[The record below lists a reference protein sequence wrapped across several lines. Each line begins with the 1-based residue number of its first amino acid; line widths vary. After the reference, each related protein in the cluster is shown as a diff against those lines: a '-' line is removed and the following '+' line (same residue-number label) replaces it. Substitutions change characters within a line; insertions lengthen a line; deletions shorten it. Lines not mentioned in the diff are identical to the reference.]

1 VKNILYVLSLIGLA
15 VVLSACGGND
25 NHASSGN
32 GSASTPP
39 PSVQQPPAGLDFT
52 AFVKQDLQGT
62 SDRNDPLPI
71 NDLTFEFKDK
81 KNPHAYDD
89 VLGSGS

>member
-1 VKNILYVLSLIGLA
+1 M
-15 VVLSACGGND
+15 VLSACGGND
-25 NHASSGN
+25 THASSGN

-52 AFVKQDLQGT
+52 AFVKQELQIKT
-62 SDRNDPLPI
+62 ADRDDPLPI

-81 KNPHAYDD
+81 TNPHAYDD